1 MERYMTCEVG
11 ELRLSE
17 IGVLLRDYRRL
28 GAAVNSINAKLQEG
42 PH

>member
-1 MERYMTCEVG
+1 MTCEVG

-28 GAAVNSINAKLQEG
+28 GAAVNSFNAKLQDG
-42 PH
+42 AH